1 MCGDKCFNNYRI
13 APPPVKFAKST
24 RHSRVA
30 LTWGSHRNR
39 KRPSG
44 YHGFLV
50 PVKWRIFGL
59 VKQIG
64 SACIAVPDLP
74 PWIGQFQL
82 TSMG

>member
-1 MCGDKCFNNYRI
+1 MQDRRGR
-13 APPPVKFAKST
+13 
-24 RHSRVA
+24 
-30 LTWGSHRNR
+30 TWGSHRNR
-39 KRPSG
+39 NLPKG
-44 YHGFLV
+44 YQGLRV

-59 VKQIG
+59 ERHTG